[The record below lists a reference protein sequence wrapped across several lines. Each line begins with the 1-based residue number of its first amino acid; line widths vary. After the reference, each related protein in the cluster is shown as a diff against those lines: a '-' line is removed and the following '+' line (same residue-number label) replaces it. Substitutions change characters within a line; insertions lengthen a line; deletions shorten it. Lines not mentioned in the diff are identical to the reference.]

1 MILAIL
7 FVATRIPMA
16 WLAATP
22 AVYAQDG
29 IDATSDVSLYS
40 GWADALVDGGQ
51 GAYSDVR
58 IEYPPGALPFVLAP
72 KIIPGDDY
80 LKAFIG
86 MSVLIDIAAMFG
98 LYLMARRWGSWWG
111 IALWVLAIPALGPIA
126 YLRLD
131 LVPAVAMI
139 WAFERLSSD
148 DWLGGGGWLGVG
160 AIAKLYPLIFLPAGA
175 ILAKHRGRFVF
186 ATIAVFC
193 APLLPLIPSL
203 DGVVSSVIGYH
214 MERGIQ
220 VESLWGGILFLAQK
234 SGSDV
239 SVGVSFAALHFD
251 GELADSLKTVATIAS
266 VAGLSFGTWIAT
278 RVGDRDR
285 AKAFVEVSFV
295 IMAVSLLT
303 GSVFSPQFMIWL
315 LAIAGAIGCM
325 SDSSLRPWIVVLLPT
340 VVLTQAIFPFN
351 YIAMLNAENM
361 ALAVLWL
368 RNSLVG
374 VVAIGGA
381 VTLLRSYRK
390 VSDLSTPEP
399 VSG

>member
-1 MILAIL
+1 
-7 FVATRIPMA
+7 MA

-22 AVYAQDG
+22 AVYAQNG

-58 IEYPPGALPFVLAP
+58 IEYPPGALPFILAP
-72 KIIPGDDY
+72 KIVPGNDY

-86 MSVLIDIAAMFG
+86 MSALIDIAAMFG

-111 IALWVLAIPALGPIA
+111 MALWVVALPALGPIA

-160 AIAKLYPLIFLPAGA
+160 AIAKLYPLLFLPAAA
-175 ILAKHRGRFVF
+175 ILAKHRGRFVV
-186 ATIAVFC
+186 AAIAVFC

-203 DGVVSSVIGYH
+203 NEVISSVLGYH
-214 MERGIQ
+214 TQRGIQ

-239 SVGVSFAALHFD
+239 SIGVSFAALHFD
-251 GELADSLKTVATIAS
+251 GKLADTFKTVAAVAS
-266 VAGLSFGTWIAT
+266 LAGLAFGTWIAT

-285 AKAFVEVSFV
+285 AKVFVEVTFV
-295 IMAVSLLT
+295 ILASSLFL

-325 SDSSLRPWIVVLLPT
+325 SDSSLRPLIVVLLPT

-351 YIAMLNAENM
+351 YTEMLNGENY
-361 ALAVLWL
+361 AVAILWI

-374 VVAIGGA
+374 FLSIAAAI
-381 VTLLRSYRK
+381 TLLRTYRR
-390 VSDLSTPEP
+390 VNVPSIPEP